1 MGTSLKFRHLFQKAV
16 IIIKGEYSTFI
27 FSSLGILIYTIGVIG
42 FTVPY
47 HFPDSGVMGI
57 ALILNYTMGFSPAL
71 FTLIA
76 NAALILWG
84 GRELPKRFILW
95 TIYNILLLAF
105 LLGALSWLKLPHID
119 DMFLVSVAGGIIKGL
134 GVGMVFRTGT
144 CSGGLDIVTAVLRKR
159 YGVEVGKYGFYI
171 NTFIISASYGTVGL
185 EKVLFGFVAT
195 YISGQTLDNVLASF
209 DKRRLVFVISTK
221 EDEGPILG
229 YITDELGRGATLI
242 ESRGGYTGEDRANLM
257 CLLSPRQTME
267 LKRHLASTYPRSFM
281 VVSEASEVLGRGF
294 KRWKNI

>member
-1 MGTSLKFRHLFQKAV
+1 MDIDFKIKYFYQKALIHV
-16 IIIKGEYSTFI
+16 KNEFSTFF

-57 ALILNYTMGFSPAL
+57 ALIFKYTMGFSPAL
-71 FTLIA
+71 FTLLA
-76 NAALILWG
+76 NAVLVLWG
-84 GRELPKRFILW
+84 GRELSKRFILW
-95 TIYNILLLAF
+95 TIYNIILLSF
-105 LLGALSWLKLPHID
+105 LLEALSGLKLPHID
-119 DMFLVSVAGGIIKGL
+119 DMFLVSVASGIIKGL
-134 GVGMVFRTGT
+134 GIGMVFRTGT

-209 DKRRLVFVISTK
+209 DKRRLIFVISAK
-221 EDEGPILG
+221 EDEAPILK
-229 YITDELGRGATLI
+229 YVTEELGRGATII
-242 ESRGGYTGEDRANLM
+242 ESRGGYTGEGRTNVM

-267 LKRHLASTYPRSFM
+267 LKRHLAQSYPKSFM